1 MCIRDRDETSPLL
14 SSSVN
19 KLVVAESQG
28 VITVAEGN
36 INGELSNYITSTL
49 KYDRIFVHIGKID
62 TSQYPTIRAYANVNG
77 TKEKMFGLV
86 SDFSEKDFELIDTQY
101 QIQDFS
107 LITSEMD
114 REIAIAIVMDKSGSC
129 LLYTSRCV

>member
-1 MCIRDRDETSPLL
+1 MIDRNNEIREDSPIKKPLLDVVDAYNQLGQDETSPLL

-86 SDFSEKDFELIDTQY
+86 SDFSEKDFEL
-101 QIQDFS
+101 S
-107 LITSEMD
+107 LIH
-114 REIAIAIVMDKSGSC
+114 I
-129 LLYTSRCV
+129 